1 MTLLDLQG
9 MEQPTEESPGLA
21 AQDGGGPGPGN
32 SYGSLL
38 LCP

>member
-21 AQDGGGPGPGN
+21 AQFGDGGPGN
-32 SYGSLL
+32 SFGSLL